1 MVKISTIGHRVE
13 SVLESRD
20 LPDKSRQYKAAS
32 LSPIKD
38 WNILARSIKK
48 KKKEKKMPVAS
59 MIELLEAGVHFG
71 HQTQRWNPKM
81 KPYIYGA
88 RNGIYVLD
96 LRKTSE
102 KLDEA
107 YEIVREFAARGKN
120 IVFVGT
126 KKQATEVVAQEAQR
140 CGMYY
145 INRRWLGG
153 MLTNFETIRGRV
165 NKLRELEEFVNSGH
179 VEKLPKKEVVQI
191 MKKMEKLS
199 KTLGGIK
206 EMRGMPDLLF
216 VVDQKKEDIAIAEA
230 NKLHIPVICLA
241 DTNADPDGI
250 DYIIPGNDDAIR
262 AIKLIASKLADAVL
276 EGKQLKENKA
286 VSAKKV
292 EEIKA
297 EDAGVVEENS
307 EEQPVEEKAEV

>member
-1 MVKISTIGHRVE
+1 
-13 SVLESRD
+13 
-20 LPDKSRQYKAAS
+20 
-32 LSPIKD
+32 
-38 WNILARSIKK
+38 
-48 KKKEKKMPVAS
+48 MPVAS

-107 YEIVREFAARGKN
+107 YNIVKEFAARGKN

-126 KKQATEVVAQEAQR
+126 KKQASEVVAQEAER

-153 MLTNFETIRGRV
+153 MLTNFETIRTRV
-165 NKLRELEEFVNSGH
+165 NKLREIEDFVNSGTINQ
-179 VEKLPKKEVVQI
+179 LPKKEIAQ
-191 MKKMEKLS
+191 MTRKLEKLS

-206 EMRGMPDLLF
+206 EMRGMPDLIF

-241 DTNADPDGI
+241 DTNADPEGI

-276 EGKQLKENKA
+276 EGKQLRENKA
-286 VSAKKV
+286 AGAKA
-292 EEIKA
+292 ESIKA
-297 EDAGVVEENS
+297 EDAGVTEE
-307 EEQPVEEKAEV
+307 VKAEEVSTEA

>member
-1 MVKISTIGHRVE
+1 LEVIVGFFTSNNLTLISRLKFAKLDYGRE
-13 SVLESRD
+13 LDSKFL
-20 LPDKSRQYKAAS
+20 L
-32 LSPIKD
+32 L
-38 WNILARSIKK
+38 IKK
-48 KKKEKKMPVAS
+48 GDPMPVAS
-59 MIELLEAGVHFG
+59 MIDLLEAGVHFG

-96 LRKTSE
+96 LRKTSD

-107 YEIVREFAARGKN
+107 YAIVREFAARGKN
-120 IVFVGT
+120 VLFVGT
-126 KKQATEVVAQEAQR
+126 KKQATEVIAEEATR

-179 VEKLPKKEVVQI
+179 IEKLPKKEVVQ
-191 MKKMEKLS
+191 MTKKLEKLS

-206 EMRGMPDLLF
+206 EMRGMPDIIF

-241 DTNADPDGI
+241 DTNANPDGI

-262 AIKLIASKLADAVL
+262 SIKLIASKLADAVL
-276 EGKQLKENKA
+276 EGKQLRENKA
-286 VSAKKV
+286 VGAKA
-292 EEIKA
+292 ETIKA
-297 EDAGVVEENS
+297 EDAGVVETPA
-307 EEQPVEEKAEV
+307 EEAQAE

>member
-1 MVKISTIGHRVE
+1 
-13 SVLESRD
+13 
-20 LPDKSRQYKAAS
+20 
-32 LSPIKD
+32 
-38 WNILARSIKK
+38 
-48 KKKEKKMPVAS
+48 MPVAS
-59 MIELLEAGVHFG
+59 MIDLLEAGVHFG

-96 LRKTSE
+96 LRKTSD

-107 YEIVREFAARGKN
+107 YAIVREFAARGKN
-120 IVFVGT
+120 VLFVGT
-126 KKQATEVVAQEAQR
+126 KKQASDVVAQEAER

-145 INRRWLGG
+145 INRRSLGG
-153 MLTNFETIRGRV
+153 LLTNFETIRGRV

-179 VEKLPKKEVVQI
+179 IEKLPKKEVVQI
-191 MKKMEKLS
+191 TKKLEKLS

-206 EMRGMPDLLF
+206 EMRGMPDLIF

-241 DTNADPDGI
+241 DTNANPDGI

-262 AIKLIASKLADAVL
+262 SIKLIASKLADAVL
-276 EGKQLKENKA
+276 EGKQLRENKA
-286 VSAKKV
+286 VGAKA
-292 EEIKA
+292 ETIKA
-297 EDAGVVEENS
+297 EDAGVEAPAEEAK
-307 EEQPVEEKAEV
+307 EEAPAEA